1 MHAVIGTFSNLDQAE
16 EAVAQLQAAGFSDE
30 QIGVL
35 SRGYLV
41 RERLADQTGDE
52 ALSGAG
58 AGALTG
64 SAIGGLLGLLAG
76 GISLTVPVA
85 GPLLAGGILTT
96 FLGGAAAGAVYG
108 GLAGVLIGLGISRD
122 EAEFYAANVEKGGI
136 MIFVEAEGEK
146 AAKAWRIMQSER
158 AQIVPGTA
166 ASTTHR
172 LTRLSA
178 DSGK

>member
-1 MHAVIGTFSNLDQAE
+1 MHAVIGTFSNLEQAE
-16 EAVAQLQAAGFSDE
+16 EAVAQLQAGGFSDE
-30 QIGVL
+30 RIGVL

-41 RERLADQTGDE
+41 RERLANRTGDE

-76 GISLTVPVA
+76 GISMTVPVA

-108 GLAGVLIGLGISRD
+108 GLAGVLIGLGISRE
-122 EAEFYAANVEKGGI
+122 EAKFYAANVEKGGI
-136 MIFVEAEGEK
+136 MIFVEAQREE
-146 AAKAWRIMQSER
+146 AAKAWRIMRAAS
-158 AQIVPGTA
+158 AQIAPGPT
-166 ASTTHR
+166 ASTHQ
-172 LTRLSA
+172 LTTLPA
-178 DSGK
+178 DSV

>member
-1 MHAVIGTFSNLDQAE
+1 MHAVIGTFSDLDQAE
-16 EAVAQLQAAGFSDE
+16 EAVAQLQSAGFSDE
-30 QIGVL
+30 QIGVI

-41 RERLADQTGDE
+41 RERLASQTGDE

-76 GISLTVPVA
+76 GVSITVPVA

-108 GLAGVLIGLGISRD
+108 GLAGILIGLGISRE
-122 EAEFYAANVEKGGI
+122 EAEFYAANIEQGGV
-136 MIFVEAEGEK
+136 MIFVEAEGED
-146 AAKAWRIMQSER
+146 AAKAWRLMRSAK
-158 AQIVPGTA
+158 AQFAPGTA
-166 ASTTHR
+166 ASTHR
-172 LTRLSA
+172 LTQLPA
-178 DSGK
+178 DNNG